1 MIFSRRKTIGVFIN
15 KTFAVFDNAVFHAL
29 EREGKR
35 LNYDIVVFASAGY
48 YLTQSDYDIQEKNI
62 FRFAPLEKLDGII
75 VVPESYERG
84 EFRNLLRG
92 MLDRARCP
100 IVVIRHEDDEYDCVY
115 TEEREAIRPLIR
127 HLIEDHGV
135 KHICYQKGFSGHEE
149 SEIRLGVLRE
159 EMEAHGLRLE
169 ESDICPGN
177 MWSNCGEEA
186 YRAFFSDPDNR
197 PEAVVCANDYMAV
210 GLMRTL
216 REHGLRIPE
225 DVIVTGFDNI
235 PELGMDVPS
244 ITTVQPDYDGMVV
257 NAMNQLDRRIKDQ
270 AAKEQIKTA
279 LPGQFVLGES
289 CGCEKR
295 AADYFRHVSE
305 HTTHLLELENDQ
317 DAMMNNMSIDLG
329 ACNDLKE
336 MHNVMVGRRCNN
348 PILRDHY
355 LCLFGEPDS
364 LMQEEGNKACLVHA
378 IRDHR
383 DCGMPMITFDRADL
397 LPPMAERQEEP
408 QLLYVKLLHQ
418 NRHNFGY
425 SVFQYTPGEAPSR
438 SYVQTNALM
447 SIALENIHRS
457 QEVMQL
463 YEERRLS
470 SITDMM
476 TGLLNRR
483 GLMEHVEPAWRDL
496 VGKCVAFVCI
506 DMDHLKQINDSYGHA
521 AGDFAIRLVGRAIQE
536 TLPVGAIGARIGGDE
551 YVVFMPDGEKAR
563 PFATAFEEELQL
575 LNDEEDRSFTVT
587 ASVGMAVKRLN
598 ELDTIEKFIQEGDR
612 AMYRVK
618 EARHMNRTD

>member
-1 MIFSRRKTIGVFIN
+1 MIFSKRKTIGVFIN

-84 EFRNLLRG
+84 EFRDLLHG
-92 MLDRARCP
+92 MLSRAHCP

-135 KHICYQKGFSGHEE
+135 KHICFQKGFPGHEE
-149 SEIRLGVLRE
+149 SEIRLDVVRE
-159 EMEAHGLRLE
+159 EMEAHGLWLGE
-169 ESDICPGN
+169 TDVCSGN

-186 YRAFFSDPDNR
+186 YSAFFSDPDNR

-210 GLMRTL
+210 GLMRAL
-216 REHGLRIPE
+216 KKHGLRVPE

-235 PELGMDVPS
+235 PEVGMDVPG
-244 ITTVQPDYDGMVV
+244 ITTVQPDYDGMVG
-257 NAMNQLDRRIKDQ
+257 NAMNQLDRRINGR
-270 AAKEQIKTA
+270 AARGQSKIA
-279 LPGQFVLGES
+279 LPGRFILGES
-289 CGCEKR
+289 CGCGKR

-355 LCLFGEPDS
+355 LCLFGELDS

-425 SVFQYTPGEAPSR
+425 SVFQYTPGETPSR

-457 QEVMQL
+457 RELMGL

-483 GLMEHVEPAWRDL
+483 GLMEKVEPMWRHL
-496 VGKCVAFVCI
+496 IGQRVAFVCI
-506 DMDHLKQINDSYGHA
+506 DMDHLKQINDTYGHA

-536 TLPVGAIGARIGGDE
+536 TMPPKAIAARIGGDE
-551 YVVFMPDGEKAR
+551 FVVFLAEDGEADR
-563 PFATAFEEELQL
+563 FERSFEETL
-575 LNDEEDRSFTVT
+575 LRLNGEEDRTFAVT
-587 ASVGMAVKRLN
+587 ASVGTAVRKLN
-598 ELDTIEKFIQEGDR
+598 EMDTIERCIQQGDR
-612 AMYRVK
+612 EMYRVK
-618 EARHMNRTD
+618 EARHMKRTD